1 MLITPIPNKA
11 SLIDVPLTLPGLSLW
26 IDPSDM
32 FTMFQGDSSS
42 TPVTASGQ
50 TVGMIRDKSGNN
62 RHLVQSTSGNRP
74 LFVEDGGK
82 RYLDFVSSDTLA
94 YAGAMPV
101 ATAIVG
107 AYMGSGTNANGGLVT
122 NTNNTDSGPRYIWT
136 RQESTTN
143 WTSDS
148 SALAGSGRMWRDG
161 TQTVSFVANGSA
173 VYSVD
178 STGVSQPTSLGSG
191 VLLGQDRGLS
201 GRYLVGR
208 IYGLILCSGILS
220 DGDRARAEA
229 WMAAKI

>member
-1 MLITPIPNKA
+1 MLITPTPNRA

-32 FTMFQGDSSS
+32 FTLFQDGGGS
-42 TPVTASGQ
+42 TPTTASGQ
-50 TVGMIRDKSGNN
+50 SVGMIRDKSGNG
-62 RHLVQSTSGNRP
+62 RHLVQATAGNRP
-74 LFVEDGGK
+74 LFGESGGK
-82 RYLDFVSSDTLA
+82 RFLDFVSSDTLA
-94 YAGAMPV
+94 YVGATPV

-107 AYMGSGTNANGGLVT
+107 AYMGSGSNSNAGLVT

-136 RQESTTN
+136 RRESTTD
-143 WTSDS
+143 WTSDG

-161 TQTVSFVANGSA
+161 AQTVSFVANGSA
-173 VYSVD
+173 VYSAD
-178 STGVSQPTSLGSG
+178 STGVTPPTSLGSG

-229 WMAAKI
+229 WMMAKI